1 MSNLFNVSSIPL
13 HINQYNYQMNTN
25 DTYLVVETYSNINL
39 PNTPNESKAVMLI
52 NASSHTIIVN
62 SNNNANKI
70 YNNLYAPEGTFSLN
84 IDPYRIVYFIYTR
97 NLTTQTGFWLTH
109 LG

>member
-13 HINQYNYQMNTN
+13 HVNQYNYQMNAN
-25 DTYLVVETYSNINL
+25 DTYLVIETYSNINL
-39 PNTPNESKAVMLI
+39 PRNPTESKAIMLI
-52 NASSHTIIVN
+52 NASTQLIVIN
-62 SNNNANKI
+62 SPDNVNKI

-84 IDPYRIVYFIYTR
+84 VEPYRIIYFIYTK
-97 NLTTQTGFWLTH
+97 NLTTNTGFWLTH

>member
-13 HINQYNYQMNTN
+13 HVNQYNYQMNSN

-39 PNTPNESKAVMLI
+39 PKNPAESKAIMLI
-52 NASSHTIIVN
+52 NASTQLITIN
-62 SNNNANKI
+62 STDNINKI
-70 YNNLYAPEGTFSLN
+70 YNNLYAPEGSFSLN
-84 IDPYRIVYFIYTR
+84 LEPYRIVYFIFTK
-97 NLTTQTGFWLTH
+97 NLTTNTGFWLTH